1 MKKTVQSDIP
11 VRSVP
16 VATVRPFRF
25 VSFKKTATSE
35 HERMIAT
42 FMLIPI
48 IIILLVGTARIDRI
62 KTVSAQTATLPE
74 ITVTMPVY
82 PGEPIVEPI
91 KTIGGGFKAYERVD
105 KITRKDSKQYAL
117 KQLYWVD
124 SDGFCR
130 FNEMYVVA
138 MGSKYGQRIGQMF
151 TIEMES
157 RTIKAVLGDVKRDSD
172 VIDGKCKTNG
182 SIIEFIVSDMD
193 GDRLQEIM
201 QGEII
206 RIEEE
211 K

>member
-1 MKKTVQSDIP
+1 MKFTRQQKESTLIFTSIFLISLFCLIHVAREEPEVQTV
-11 VRSVP
+11 
-16 VATVRPFRF
+16 
-25 VSFKKTATSE
+25 
-35 HERMIAT
+35 
-42 FMLIPI
+42 
-48 IIILLVGTARIDRI
+48 
-62 KTVSAQTATLPE
+62 TLPE

-82 PGEPIVEPI
+82 PGEPIVEPV
-91 KTIGGGFKAYERVD
+91 KTIGGGFKAIESVSN
-105 KITRKDSKQYAL
+105 ITRKSSAQWYL

-124 SDGFCR
+124 SEGFCR